1 MCGGNVVVV
10 CVVVC
15 VWVRAKR
22 NMQVDTSLRSS
33 GIHRAN
39 LIFNSLEY
47 EVGVHVLMMSFDAM
61 ISLI

>member
-1 MCGGNVVVV
+1 MHMDACKKEYAG
-10 CVVVC
+10 
-15 VWVRAKR
+15 RHIA
-22 NMQVDTSLRSS
+22 LRSS